1 MKRSSLFAYSPPSL
15 GSKFG
20 ILALVLLFLSLSC
33 TACGQ
38 EAISDNDSLCTED
51 VQQEEIEMNDFW
63 VNPDT
68 SPEFPGGEAALDKF
82 IKENLNLFPA
92 GVESDIIGRVI
103 LSFTIEEDG
112 TISDIKCMRSP
123 HDDLTEEAIRV
134 VKLMPKWLP
143 GKQNGKA
150 VRVKYVLPFT
160 FRLTSQTTDRKRTP
174 SDRPR
179 SRNRFRQLATLY
191 IASL

>member
-1 MKRSSLFAYSPPSL
+1 MKRSSLFAYCPPSL

-20 ILALVLLFLSLSC
+20 ILALVLLSLSLSC

-38 EAISDNDSLCTED
+38 EAISDNDSLSQTS
-51 VQQEEIEMNDFW
+51 VKQQEEGQSDIFILVEHQ
-63 VNPDT
+63 PQ
-68 SPEFPGGEAALDKF
+68 FPGGEAALDKF

-92 GVESDIIGRVI
+92 GVESDIIGRVT
-103 LSFTIEEDG
+103 LSFIIEEDG
-112 TISDIKCMRSP
+112 TITDIKCMRSP

>member
-1 MKRSSLFAYSPPSL
+1 MKRSSLFAYCPPSL

-20 ILALVLLFLSLSC
+20 ILFLSLLFLSLSC

-38 EAISDNDSLCTED
+38 EAISDNDSLSQTS
-51 VQQEEIEMNDFW
+51 VKQQEEGNSEIFIQVEQQ
-63 VNPDT
+63 PQ
-68 SPEFPGGEAALDKF
+68 FPGGDAALMKF
-82 IKENLNLFPA
+82 IKENLCFPSTLA
-92 GVESDIIGRVI
+92 ENCVQGRVT
-103 LSFTIEEDG
+103 LSFIIEEDG

-123 HDDLTEEAIRV
+123 HDDLTKEAIRV

-143 GKQNGKA
+143 GKQNGKV
-150 VRVKYVLPFT
+150 VRVKYVLPVT

-179 SRNRFRQLATLY
+179 SRNRFRQLATRY

>member
-1 MKRSSLFAYSPPSL
+1 MKRSSLFAYCPPSL

-20 ILALVLLFLSLSC
+20 ILALVLLSLSLSC

-38 EAISDNDSLCTED
+38 EVISDNDSLCTVD

-82 IKENLNLFPA
+82 IKENLNPFPA

-112 TISDIKCMRSP
+112 SISDIKCMRSP
-123 HDDLTEEAIRV
+123 HDDLTKEAIRV

-150 VRVKYVLPFT
+150 VRVKYVLPIT
-160 FRLTSQTTDRKRTP
+160 FRLS
-174 SDRPR
+174 
-179 SRNRFRQLATLY
+179 
-191 IASL
+191 

>member
-1 MKRSSLFAYSPPSL
+1 MKRSSLFAYCPPSL

-20 ILALVLLFLSLSC
+20 ILALVLLSLSLSC

-38 EAISDNDSLCTED
+38 EANLDNDSLCTEE

-82 IKENLNLFPA
+82 IKENLCFPSTLA
-92 GVESDIIGRVI
+92 ENCVQGRVI

-112 TISDIKCMRSP
+112 SITDIKCMRSP
-123 HDDLTEEAIRV
+123 HDDLTKEAIRV

-150 VRVKYVLPFT
+150 VRVKYVLPVI

>member
-1 MKRSSLFAYSPPSL
+1 MKRPSLFAYCPPLL

-20 ILALVLLFLSLSC
+20 ILFLSLLFLSLSC
-33 TACGQ
+33 TACEQ
-38 EAISDNDSLCTED
+38 DAILDNDSLSQTS
-51 VQQEEIEMNDFW
+51 VKQQEEGNSEIFILVEQQ
-63 VNPDT
+63 PQ
-68 SPEFPGGEAALDKF
+68 FPGGDAALMKF
-82 IKENLNLFPA
+82 IKENLRYPSVLN
-92 GVESDIIGRVI
+92 ESCIQGRVT
-103 LSFTIEEDG
+103 LSFIIEEDG
-112 TISDIKCMRSP
+112 SITDIKCMRSP
-123 HDDLTEEAIRV
+123 HDDLTKEAIRV

>member
-1 MKRSSLFAYSPPSL
+1 MKRSSLFAYCPPSL

-20 ILALVLLFLSLSC
+20 ILFLSLLFLSLSC

-38 EAISDNDSLCTED
+38 EAISDNDSLSQTS
-51 VQQEEIEMNDFW
+51 VKQQEEGQSDIFILVEHQ
-63 VNPDT
+63 PQ
-68 SPEFPGGEAALDKF
+68 FPGGEAALDKF

-112 TISDIKCMRSP
+112 SITDIKCMRSP
-123 HDDLTEEAIRV
+123 HEELTKEAIRV

>member
-1 MKRSSLFAYSPPSL
+1 MKRSSLFAYCPPSL

-20 ILALVLLFLSLSC
+20 ILAIVLLSLSLSC

-38 EAISDNDSLCTED
+38 EAISDNDSLSQTS
-51 VQQEEIEMNDFW
+51 VKQQEEGQSDIFILVEQQ
-63 VNPDT
+63 PQ
-68 SPEFPGGEAALDKF
+68 FPGGEAALMKF
-82 IKENLNLFPA
+82 IKENLRYPSVLN
-92 GVESDIIGRVI
+92 ESCIQGRVT
-103 LSFTIEEDG
+103 LSFIIEEDG
-112 TISDIKCMRSP
+112 SITDIKCMRSP
-123 HDDLTEEAIRV
+123 HDDLTKEAIRV

-150 VRVKYVLPFT
+150 VRVKYVLPVS

-179 SRNRFRQLATLY
+179 SRNHFRQLATLY

>member
-1 MKRSSLFAYSPPSL
+1 MKRSSLFAYCPPSL

-20 ILALVLLFLSLSC
+20 ILALVLLSLSLSC

-38 EAISDNDSLCTED
+38 EAISDNDTLSQTS
-51 VQQEEIEMNDFW
+51 VKQQEEGQSDIFILVEQQ
-63 VNPDT
+63 PQ
-68 SPEFPGGEAALDKF
+68 FPGGEAALDKF

-92 GVESDIIGRVI
+92 GVESDIIGRVT
-103 LSFTIEEDG
+103 LSFIIEEDG
-112 TISDIKCMRSP
+112 SISDIKCMRSP
-123 HDDLTEEAIRV
+123 HDDLTKEAIRV

-150 VRVKYVLPFT
+150 VRAKYVLPVNFH
-160 FRLTSQTTDRKRTP
+160 LPSQTTDRTRTP

>member
-1 MKRSSLFAYSPPSL
+1 MKRPSLFAYCPPSL

-20 ILALVLLFLSLSC
+20 ILALVLLSLSLSC

-38 EAISDNDSLCTED
+38 EAISDNDLLSQTS
-51 VQQEEIEMNDFW
+51 VKQQEEGQSDIFILVEQQ
-63 VNPDT
+63 PQ
-68 SPEFPGGEAALDKF
+68 FPGGEAALDKF

-92 GVESDIIGRVI
+92 GVESDIIGRVT
-103 LSFTIEEDG
+103 LSFIIEEDG
-112 TISDIKCMRSP
+112 SITDIKCMRSP
-123 HDDLTEEAIRV
+123 HDDLTKEAIRV

-160 FRLTSQTTDRKRTP
+160 FHLPSQTTDRKRTP